1 LKEEMTGKKTLKNDQ
16 IRLKILYDEILDR
29 MLDTVVKYDDAQIV
43 ASTMVALSFRLY
55 KTILSENEFKDMLK
69 TVVKNAKKI
78 EPFMVRR
85 LH

>member
-1 LKEEMTGKKTLKNDQ
+1 MTGKKFLKNDQ
-16 IRLKILYDEILDR
+16 NRLKILYDEILDR
-29 MLDTVVKYDDAQIV
+29 MLDTVIKYDDAQIV

-55 KTILSENEFKDMLK
+55 KTILSDNEFKDMLK

-78 EPFMVRR
+78 EPFIVRR

>member
-1 LKEEMTGKKTLKNDQ
+1 MTGKKTLKNDHNK
-16 IRLKILYDEILDR
+16 LKILYDEVLDR

-55 KTILSENEFKDMLK
+55 KTILSDNEFKDMLK
-69 TVVKNAKKI
+69 TVVKNARKI

>member
-1 LKEEMTGKKTLKNDQ
+1 MTGKKTLKNDQ

>member
-1 LKEEMTGKKTLKNDQ
+1 MTGKKFLKNDQ
-16 IRLKILYDEILDR
+16 NRLKILYDEILDR

-55 KTILSENEFKDMLK
+55 KTILSDNEFKDMLK
-69 TVVKNAKKI
+69 TVVKNARKI
-78 EPFMVRR
+78 EPFIVRR

>member
-1 LKEEMTGKKTLKNDQ
+1 MTGKKTLKNDQ
-16 IRLKILYDEILDR
+16 NRLKILYDEILDR
-29 MLDTVVKYDDAQIV
+29 MLDTVIKYDDAQIV

-55 KTILSENEFKDMLK
+55 KTILSDNEFKDMLK

-78 EPFMVRR
+78 EPFIVRR

>member
-1 LKEEMTGKKTLKNDQ
+1 MTGKKFLKNDQ
-16 IRLKILYDEILDR
+16 NRLKILYDEILDR

-55 KTILSENEFKDMLK
+55 KTILSDNEFKDMLK

-78 EPFMVRR
+78 EPFIVRR

>member
-1 LKEEMTGKKTLKNDQ
+1 MTGKKTLKNDQ
-16 IRLKILYDEILDR
+16 TRLKILYDEMLDR

-69 TVVKNAKKI
+69 TVVKNSKKI

>member
-1 LKEEMTGKKTLKNDQ
+1 MTGKKTLKNDQ
-16 IRLKILYDEILDR
+16 NKLKILYDEILDR
-29 MLDTVVKYDDAQIV
+29 MLDTVIKYDDAQIV

-55 KTILSENEFKDMLK
+55 KTILSDNEFKDMLK

>member
-1 LKEEMTGKKTLKNDQ
+1 MTGKKFLKNDQ
-16 IRLKILYDEILDR
+16 NKLKILYDEILDR
-29 MLDTVVKYDDAQIV
+29 MLDTVIKYDDAQIV

-55 KTILSENEFKDMLK
+55 KTILSDNEFKDMLK

>member
-1 LKEEMTGKKTLKNDQ
+1 MTGKKTLKNDQ
-16 IRLKILYDEILDR
+16 NKLKILYDEILDR

-55 KTILSENEFKDMLK
+55 KTILSDNEFKDMLK

-78 EPFMVRR
+78 EPFIVRR

>member
-1 LKEEMTGKKTLKNDQ
+1 MTGKKTLKNDQ
-16 IRLKILYDEILDR
+16 NRLKILYDEILDR

-55 KTILSENEFKDMLK
+55 KTILSDNEFKDMLK

-78 EPFMVRR
+78 EPFIVRR

>member
-1 LKEEMTGKKTLKNDQ
+1 MTGKKTLKNDQ
-16 IRLKILYDEILDR
+16 NKLKILYDEILDR

-55 KTILSENEFKDMLK
+55 KTILSDNEFKDMLK
-69 TVVKNAKKI
+69 TVVKNARKI
-78 EPFMVRR
+78 EPFIVRR

>member
-1 LKEEMTGKKTLKNDQ
+1 
-16 IRLKILYDEILDR
+16 
-29 MLDTVVKYDDAQIV
+29 
-43 ASTMVALSFRLY
+43 MVALSFRLY